1 MYQDRADDI
10 LFIDTEAITTFD
22 LKVLRIQTSLSPYSK
37 SIAIVQK
44 RFKSKLEKL
53 EFGLLDVPKIY
64 VLLF

>member
-37 SIAIVQK
+37 SIAIAQK
-44 RFKSKLEKL
+44 K
-53 EFGLLDVPKIY
+53 V
-64 VLLF
+64 